1 MPGINEKAPKSRYT
15 SVKFWAY
22 SIAFSL
28 AFALAASEL
37 GLVSAELQRGGN
49 SYAFYPSKEYK
60 HDLGLLLFT
69 CIAEFLF
76 LIGHFYASVGFS
88 AFITFVLAVFWGTGA
103 GVLFAVSPFRATN
116 CDNPLNSFPAAW
128 QPYTDR
134 CSLIVAMQGIAWALW
149 GLHVLLL
156 FGMLAHVFNIRTRPN
171 VSFYKV

>member
-1 MPGINEKAPKSRYT
+1 MPGVNEKAPRSRYT
-15 SVKFWAY
+15 SVRFWLYA
-22 SIAFSL
+22 IAFSL

-49 SYAFYPSKEYK
+49 SYANYPGMEYK

-76 LIGHFYASVGFS
+76 LIGHFYISVGLS
-88 AFITFVLAVFWGTGA
+88 AFVTFVLAIFWGTGA

-116 CDNPLNSFPAAW
+116 CDNPANTFPPNW

-134 CSLIVAMQGIAWALW
+134 CDLIVAMQGIAWALW
-149 GLHVLLL
+149 GLHVLML
-156 FGMLAHVFNIRTRPN
+156 FGMLAHLLQIKVRPN